1 MGIVDAAMRCVGG
14 TRHEAA
20 EMENSRYCCA
30 LAAKRLSSMWLCA
43 GPYLVMSTAEAHLL
57 TVSGDR
63 DQQRR
68 WEVSSDVLMCLMME
82 PCDDCGAPMSN
93 DCQACGCA
101 QAHVRLSISLE
112 YLHKNHD

>member
-20 EMENSRYCCA
+20 EMGNSMYCCA

-43 GPYLVMSTAEAHLL
+43 DPYLVMSTAEAHLR

-63 DQQRR
+63 DQQCRLQL
-68 WEVSSDVLMCLMME
+68 SYDVLMYSMME
-82 PCDDCGAPMSN
+82 LCDDCGALMN
-93 DCQACGCA
+93 NNCQSCGSA
-101 QAHVRLSISLE
+101 QAGVRPSISLE
-112 YLHKNHD
+112 YLHKNKD